1 MKHDIKNVTQLS
13 GSTQI
18 WNSTSNFLEVCQVI
32 ELYEKGKKNGE
43 NLMVT
48 HDKRVLDI
56 NFNLTFTYSTGD
68 INITEISLKAGD
80 NTANVNDYI
89 MAYKC
94 NGANFRESVGAFQEN
109 TELNICLKSVE
120 DGVEINELQSIV
132 RFGITF

>member
-1 MKHDIKNVTQLS
+1 
-13 GSTQI
+13 
-18 WNSTSNFLEVCQVI
+18 
-32 ELYEKGKKNGE
+32 
-43 NLMVT
+43 MVT

-56 NFNLTFTYSTGD
+56 NFNTTFAYSTGD

-94 NGANFRESVGAFQEN
+94 NGADFRESVGVFQEN
-109 TELNICLKSVE
+109 TKLNICLKYVE
-120 DGVEINELQSIV
+120 DGVEINELQSMV